1 MSDCKPTPS
10 NTMCHL
16 LCLQQ
21 QPSYIDILMY
31 KQRDC
36 SSDPLCK
43 EMTNPIYNGTLE
55 TFISSTMWKTFFS
68 F

>member
-36 SSDPLCK
+36 SSDPRAMQRDGKPDLQRY
-43 EMTNPIYNGTLE
+43 P
-55 TFISSTMWKTFFS
+55 
-68 F
+68 